1 MRPESKKKHFNKK
14 KKVGGFLKE
23 HRCQPEGAL
32 MAKWNNINSQNKIYV
47 SPF

>member
-1 MRPESKKKHFNKK
+1 MRPESEKKLKK

-23 HRCQPEGAL
+23 HRCPEGAL